1 MGRITGKTAIRRYPA
16 GRSRALL
23 AACELLVERAPLIR
37 LLALREI
44 RDRYVGSMLGTAW
57 SVLQPLL
64 LMLVLITIF
73 GHVFSMKRAGMTGEG
88 FDLVAY
94 MIAGYVPWL
103 MTGAALQS
111 AAGVSGPIPVVK
123 QISFPVAVLP
133 ANAVLAQAPML
144 LVGLAVFLLYTAA
157 AGTGISP
164 LVLLPGLVVIHAVLL
179 FGLTWAIAA
188 LGAYFRDLDPILSNL
203 LMLNVFLLP
212 IFMPPGAA
220 PAILAP
226 VISYNPFTPLIAA
239 YQDVLVFGVV
249 RSPIS
254 MLLLVGL
261 ALPLHCRV
269 CLLPPGPDRFR
280 RSGLRLPMSPPIA
293 IRPAISSRNT
303 GSIAA
308 RPTCSGNWSA
318 GARATSGTA
327 RLTMWLRDPARRGG
341 GHHRAQWCRQEHA
354 AEGTDRCAGS

>member
-1 MGRITGKTAIRRYPA
+1 MADRTATRRRTG

-23 AACELLVERAPLIR
+23 AACELLIERGPLIK

-73 GHVFSMKRAGMTGEG
+73 GHAFGVRRVGAVADG
-88 FDLVAY
+88 FDFVAY

-111 AAGVSGPIPVVK
+111 AAGVIRANSGLVK

-133 ANAVLAQAPML
+133 AKTVFAQAPML
-144 LVGLAVFLLYTAA
+144 LVGLGVFLLYAA
-157 AGTGISP
+157 ILGTGISP
-164 LVLLPGLVVIHAVLL
+164 LVVFLPGLVVIHAVLL
-179 FGLTWAIAA
+179 LGLAWAVAA

-203 LMLNVFLLP
+203 LMLNVFLVP

-226 VISYNPFTPLIAA
+226 LISYNPFTPLIAA

-254 MLLLVGL
+254 MLLLAGFAL
-261 ALPLHCRV
+261 AAFT
-269 CLLPPGPDRFR
+269 GGYAFFR
-280 RSGLRLPMSPPIA
+280 RVQ
-293 IRPAISSRNT
+293 T
-303 GSIAA
+303 GF
-308 RPTCSGNWSA
+308 GD
-318 GARATSGTA
+318 
-327 RLTMWLRDPARRGG
+327 LV
-341 GHHRAQWCRQEHA
+341 
-354 AEGTDRCAGS
+354 

>member
-1 MGRITGKTAIRRYPA
+1 MMGRITGKTAIRRYPA

-73 GHVFSMKRAGMTGEG
+73 GHVFSMKRAAMTGEG
-88 FDLVAY
+88 FDFVAY

-111 AAGVSGPIPVVK
+111 AAGVIRANSGLVK

-133 ANAVLAQAPML
+133 AKTVLAQAPML

-164 LVLLPGLVVIHAVLL
+164 LVVLLPGLVVIHAVLL
-179 FGLTWAIAA
+179 FGLAWAIAA

-261 ALPLHCRV
+261 ALAAFTA
-269 CLLPPGPDRFR
+269 GYAFFR
-280 RSGLRLPMSPPIA
+280 RVQ
-293 IRPAISSRNT
+293 T
-303 GSIAA
+303 GF
-308 RPTCSGNWSA
+308 GD
-318 GARATSGTA
+318 
-327 RLTMWLRDPARRGG
+327 LV
-341 GHHRAQWCRQEHA
+341 
-354 AEGTDRCAGS
+354 

>member
-1 MGRITGKTAIRRYPA
+1 MGRMASKMAIRRYTA

-23 AACELLVERAPLIR
+23 AACELLVERAPLIG

-88 FDLVAY
+88 FDFVAY

-111 AAGVSGPIPVVK
+111 AAGVIRANSGLVK

-133 ANAVLAQAPML
+133 AKTVLAQAPML

-164 LVLLPGLVVIHAVLL
+164 LVVLLPGLVVIHAMLL
-179 FGLTWAIAA
+179 LGLAWAIAA

-261 ALPLHCRV
+261 ALAAFT
-269 CLLPPGPDRFR
+269 GGYAFFR
-280 RSGLRLPMSPPIA
+280 RVQ
-293 IRPAISSRNT
+293 T
-303 GSIAA
+303 GF
-308 RPTCSGNWSA
+308 GD
-318 GARATSGTA
+318 
-327 RLTMWLRDPARRGG
+327 LV
-341 GHHRAQWCRQEHA
+341 
-354 AEGTDRCAGS
+354 

>member
-1 MGRITGKTAIRRYPA
+1 MTGKMAARRYTA

-23 AACELLVERAPLIR
+23 AACELLIERGPLIS

-73 GHVFSMKRAGMTGEG
+73 GHVFGVRRPGVTAED
-88 FDLVAY
+88 FDFIAY

-111 AAGVSGPIPVVK
+111 SAGVIRANAGLVK

-133 ANAVLAQAPML
+133 AKTVFAQAPML
-144 LVGLAVFLLYTAA
+144 LVGLAVFLLYAA
-157 AGTGISP
+157 IAGTGISP
-164 LVLLPGLVVIHAVLL
+164 LVLFLPGLVVIHAVLL
-179 FGLTWAIAA
+179 LGLAWMIAA

-212 IFMPPGAA
+212 IFIPPAAA

-226 VISYNPFTPLIAA
+226 VILYNPFTPLITA
-239 YQDVLVFGVV
+239 YQDVLVFGTI
-249 RSPIS
+249 RNLTSI
-254 MLLLVGL
+254 LLLAGL
-261 ALPLHCRV
+261 AIAAFT
-269 CLLPPGPDRFR
+269 GGYAFFR
-280 RSGLRLPMSPPIA
+280 RVQ
-293 IRPAISSRNT
+293 T
-303 GSIAA
+303 GF
-308 RPTCSGNWSA
+308 GD
-318 GARATSGTA
+318 
-327 RLTMWLRDPARRGG
+327 LV
-341 GHHRAQWCRQEHA
+341 
-354 AEGTDRCAGS
+354 

>member
-1 MGRITGKTAIRRYPA
+1 MADKTAVRRYTA
-16 GRSRALL
+16 VRSRALL
-23 AACELLVERAPLIR
+23 AACELLIERGPLIK

-73 GHVFSMKRAGMTGEG
+73 GHVFGVRRAAATADD
-88 FDLVAY
+88 FDFVAY

-111 AAGVSGPIPVVK
+111 AAGVIRANSGLVK

-133 ANAVLAQAPML
+133 AKTVFAQAPML
-144 LVGLAVFLLYTAA
+144 LVGLAVFLLYMAV

-164 LVLLPGLVVIHAVLL
+164 LVIFLPGLVVIHAVLL
-179 FGLTWAIAA
+179 LGLAWAIAA

-212 IFMPPGAA
+212 IFIPPGAA

-249 RSPIS
+249 RSPTS
-254 MLLLVGL
+254 MLLLAGL
-261 ALPLHCRV
+261 ALAAFT
-269 CLLPPGPDRFR
+269 GGYAFFR
-280 RSGLRLPMSPPIA
+280 RVQ
-293 IRPAISSRNT
+293 T
-303 GSIAA
+303 GF
-308 RPTCSGNWSA
+308 GD
-318 GARATSGTA
+318 
-327 RLTMWLRDPARRGG
+327 LV
-341 GHHRAQWCRQEHA
+341 
-354 AEGTDRCAGS
+354 